1 MFREFSAKK
10 FAFHKSTLALMFDWC
25 FIILFK
31 VKEFAPYV
39 HFTSLK
45 GEKKTFIGICVAFPK
60 MRENQTLNHPAYLRM
75 CVMQKM
81 LSTAWTGN
89 GCVAGRLK
97 SSLPRVTGR
106 VSVELQFIYLFIITN
121 KLFCLSASVFA
132 VDWNSIIIVTGLI
145 PW

>member
-1 MFREFSAKK
+1 MF
-10 FAFHKSTLALMFDWC
+10 HH
-25 FIILFK
+25 FIQGER
-31 VKEFAPYV
+31 VC
-39 HFTSLK
+39 SLCSFYLPER
-45 GEKKTFIGICVAFPK
+45 GKKTFIGICVAFPK

-132 VDWNSIIIVTGLI
+132 VD
-145 PW
+145 

>member
-1 MFREFSAKK
+1 MF
-10 FAFHKSTLALMFDWC
+10 HH
-25 FIILFK
+25 FIQGER
-31 VKEFAPYV
+31 VCYV

-106 VSVELQFIYLFIITN
+106 VSVELQFIYLLLQTN
-121 KLFCLSASVFA
+121 YFVYQQVSLL
-132 VDWNSIIIVTGLI
+132 
-145 PW
+145 